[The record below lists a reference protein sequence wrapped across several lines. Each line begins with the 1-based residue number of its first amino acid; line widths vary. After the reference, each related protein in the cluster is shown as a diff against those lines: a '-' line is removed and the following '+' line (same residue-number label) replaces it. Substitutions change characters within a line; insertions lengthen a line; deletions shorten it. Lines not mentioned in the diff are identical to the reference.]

1 MRTLTAAIALS
12 LLAGCASIPEPLRGD
27 FPELAPESALGSNA
41 AVRWGGRI
49 IDVWPSSGETCLE
62 VLAKPL
68 DTRARPR
75 VTDTEIGR
83 FRACKSDFL
92 DPALFATGREVTITG
107 RIVGEATRTLGEY
120 EYRMPKLAVD
130 ELLLWPERPAVQ
142 RVHIYDDPFFW
153 GPFPP
158 YPPRI
163 IVVPG
168 PSPKAEDKG
177 K

>member
-1 MRTLTAAIALS
+1 MRTLPASIALF

-41 AVRWGGRI
+41 MVRWGGRI
-49 IDVWPSSGETCLE
+49 IDVWPGSGETCLE

-68 DTRARPR
+68 DSRARPR
-75 VTDTEIGR
+75 PTDTEIGR
-83 FRACKSDFL
+83 FRACKADFL
-92 DPALFATGREVTITG
+92 DPALFATGREVTVTG
-107 RIVGEATRTLGEY
+107 RIIGEATRTLGEY
-120 EYRMPKLAVD
+120 EYRMPRLAVD